1 MNLILFSRR
10 KGTARHINLS
20 HPLTFALVGLLAI
33 GILAGVFAAGLHLG
47 QLHPGWS
54 ASGTAAVSSQQGGE
68 IATLRSQMQD
78 RIDALSLRLG
88 QLNAHLIRLNA
99 LGKQLTEMANISS
112 SEFDFDHDPPQGGPE
127 SGVNAHTAGLGDL
140 GGEVDAF
147 DASIDKRTAQFAALE
162 GVLMGRQLSDEIRP
176 SGRPVRDGYISSYF
190 GERADPFD
198 GEEEFH
204 KGLDFAGQMG
214 DDVLAV
220 AAGLVTWAGSRE
232 GYGNMVEINHGNG
245 LVTRYAHDSKVFVAV
260 GDTVQRGQTV
270 AALGTTGHSTGPH
283 VHFEVL
289 KDGHQVNPI
298 PYVAH

>member
-20 HPLTFALVGLLAI
+20 HPLSFGLLGLLVV
-33 GILAGVFAAGLHLG
+33 GILAGVFAAGLRTG
-47 QLHPGWS
+47 QLHPAWS
-54 ASGTAAVSSQQGGE
+54 VNATAVISSQQSNE
-68 IATLRSQMQD
+68 IAKLKAALQD
-78 RIDALSLRLG
+78 KIDALSLRLG

-99 LGKQLTEMANISS
+99 LGKRLTEMANISS

-127 SGVNAHTAGLGDL
+127 SGAAVHTADLGDL
-140 GGEVDAF
+140 GSEVDAF
-147 DASIDKRTAQFAALE
+147 DVSIDRRTAQFSALQD
-162 GVLMGRQLSDEIRP
+162 VLTGRQLSDEIRP
-176 SGRPVRDGYISSYF
+176 SGRPVREGYISSFF

-204 KGLDFAGQMG
+204 KGLDFAGQLG

-220 AAGLVTWAGSRE
+220 AAGLVTWAGPRE
-232 GYGNMVEINHGNG
+232 GYGNLVEINHGNG

-289 KDGHQVNPI
+289 KDGHQVNPA

>member
-20 HPLTFALVGLLAI
+20 HPLTFGLVGLLAI
-33 GILAGVFAAGLHLG
+33 GILAGIFAAGLRIG

-54 ASGTAAVSSQQGGE
+54 TSGSAAAASQQGGE
-68 IATLRSQMQD
+68 LATLRSQMQD

-99 LGKQLTEMANISS
+99 LGRQLTEMANINS

-127 SGVNAHTAGLGDL
+127 SGASAHTAELGDL

-147 DASIDKRTAQFAALE
+147 DASIDRRTAQFAALE

-190 GERADPFD
+190 GARADPFD

-204 KGLDFAGQMG
+204 KGLDFAGQLG

-220 AAGLVTWAGSRE
+220 AAGLVTWAGPRE
-232 GYGNMVEINHGNG
+232 GYGNLVEINHGNG